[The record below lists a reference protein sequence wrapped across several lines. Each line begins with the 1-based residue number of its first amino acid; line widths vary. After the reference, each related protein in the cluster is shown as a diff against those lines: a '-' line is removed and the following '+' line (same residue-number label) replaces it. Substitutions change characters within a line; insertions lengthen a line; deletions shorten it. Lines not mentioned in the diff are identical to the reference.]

1 MSAAIPYKGDV
12 TLSFGVSDLGAA
24 IRWYQERLGFRLLY
38 RQDELGWCELQGPG
52 ESITVG
58 LGQRES
64 LAQGGGCVPV
74 WGVRDIAAARAGL
87 EAAGVR
93 FDGPTREIP
102 GLVKLATFYDPD
114 GNAMMFAESLAT
126 PAA

>member
-1 MSAAIPYKGDV
+1 MSQAIAYKGDV
-12 TLSFGVSDLGAA
+12 TLSFGVSDLDAA

-38 RQDELGWCELQGPG
+38 RRDELGWCELQGPAA
-52 ESITVG
+52 SITVG

-64 LAQGGGCVPV
+64 LKQGGGCVPV
-74 WGVRDIAAARAGL
+74 WGVRDIAAARSGL

-93 FDGPTREIP
+93 FDGPTQEIP

-114 GNAMMFAESLAT
+114 GNAMMLAESLVA
-126 PAA
+126 PAV